1 MIDFRYHLVSIVAVF
16 LALAIGIVL
25 GSTELQGPA
34 YNLLDKT
41 TSKLQNELGQVSSQR
56 DAAQQQATEGEMY
69 AQAVEPTVLRG
80 LLTKQRLLIVT
91 EPGAQSSVVSGISSA
106 ALAAGASITG
116 QINLATKFFDTSG
129 TTQDSLNQTTL
140 DVAQAAGIQLDSSA
154 TYQQQAAQVI
164 ASEILT
170 TAAASSAGKAPAAD
184 QATNAATML
193 QAYAAS
199 QFLSTTGQPANPATL
214 AVVVTPQ
221 NPPSDG
227 SADQLDQVLIP
238 LVTELAAK
246 GSATVVVGSSAGSG
260 AGSPIA
266 VLRSNNV
273 SSQVSTVDDAD
284 LVAGQTVAMQALA
297 VGLAGGKAGSYGFTA
312 NGATAIAP
320 SPAPSPSASAS
331 ASATP
336 TSSTKKKVKQMR
348 RAGSAAAAGA
358 CAAGAARLA
367 YSVLNRRPPGGPKA
381 WSRTNHRGEPVTLLE
396 GPAVAAGAIAGVLAQ
411 AALAPALRA
420 CGPAP
425 RRGHDRGRGGRRG
438 VRGL

>member
-1 MIDFRYHLVSIVAVF
+1 VIDFRYHLVSIVAVF

-41 TSKLQNELGQVSSQR
+41 TSKLQSELGQVSSQR
-56 DAAQQQATEGEMY
+56 DTAQQQATEGEMY
-69 AQAVEPTVLRG
+69 AQAVEPTVLHD
-80 LLTKQRLLIVT
+80 LLTGQRLLIVT

-116 QINLATKFFDTSG
+116 QINLATKFFDSSG
-129 TTQDSLNQTTL
+129 TAQDSLNQTTL
-140 DVAQAAGIQLDSSA
+140 DVAQAAGLQLDSSA

-164 ASEILT
+164 ASEILDK
-170 TAAASSAGKAPAAD
+170 AAAPSGGKPPAD
-184 QATNAATML
+184 QVTEASTML

-199 QFLSTTGQPANPATL
+199 QFLSTTGQPASPATL
-214 AVVVTPQ
+214 VVVVTPQ

-246 GSATVVVGSSAGSG
+246 SSATVVVGSSAGSG

-273 SSQVSTVDDAD
+273 SSQVSTVDNAD

-312 NGATAIAP
+312 NGASAIAP
-320 SPAPSPSASAS
+320 SPAPTPSGSV
-331 ASATP
+331 SATP
-336 TSSTKKKVKQMR
+336 TSSSTKKKVK
-348 RAGSAAAAGA
+348 
-358 CAAGAARLA
+358 
-367 YSVLNRRPPGGPKA
+367 N
-381 WSRTNHRGEPVTLLE
+381 
-396 GPAVAAGAIAGVLAQ
+396 
-411 AALAPALRA
+411 
-420 CGPAP
+420 
-425 RRGHDRGRGGRRG
+425 
-438 VRGL
+438 

>member
-56 DAAQQQATEGEMY
+56 DAAQQQAAEGEMY

-80 LLTKQRLLIVT
+80 LLTKQRLLIIT

-140 DVAQAAGIQLDSSA
+140 DVAQAAGLTLDSSA

-170 TAAASSAGKAPAAD
+170 AAAASSGGNPPAD

-199 QFLSTTGQPANPATL
+199 QFLSTTGQPASSATL

-221 NPPSDG
+221 NPPPDG

-246 GSATVVVGSSAGSG
+246 SSATVVVGSSAGSG

-273 SSQVSTVDDAD
+273 SGQVSTVDDAD

-297 VGLAGGKAGSYGFTA
+297 VVLAGGKAGSYGFTA

-320 SPAPSPSASAS
+320 TPAPSPSASAS
-331 ASATP
+331 ATASATP
-336 TSSTKKKVKQMR
+336 TSSTTKKKVK
-348 RAGSAAAAGA
+348 
-358 CAAGAARLA
+358 
-367 YSVLNRRPPGGPKA
+367 N
-381 WSRTNHRGEPVTLLE
+381 
-396 GPAVAAGAIAGVLAQ
+396 
-411 AALAPALRA
+411 
-420 CGPAP
+420 
-425 RRGHDRGRGGRRG
+425 
-438 VRGL
+438 

>member
-1 MIDFRYHLVSIVAVF
+1 VIDFRYHLVSIVAVF

-91 EPGAQSSVVSGISSA
+91 EPGAQSSVVSGISTA

-154 TYQQQAAQVI
+154 TYEQQAAQVI

-170 TAAASSAGKAPAAD
+170 TAAASSDGKPPAAD

-199 QFLSTTGQPANPATL
+199 QFLSTTGQPASSATL

-238 LVTELAAK
+238 LVTELAANS
-246 GSATVVVGSSAGSG
+246 SATVVVGSSAGSG

-297 VGLAGGKAGSYGFTA
+297 VRLAGGKAGSYGFTA

-331 ASATP
+331 ASTTP
-336 TSSTKKKVKQMR
+336 TSSTKKKVRK
-348 RAGSAAAAGA
+348 
-358 CAAGAARLA
+358 
-367 YSVLNRRPPGGPKA
+367 
-381 WSRTNHRGEPVTLLE
+381 
-396 GPAVAAGAIAGVLAQ
+396 
-411 AALAPALRA
+411 
-420 CGPAP
+420 
-425 RRGHDRGRGGRRG
+425 
-438 VRGL
+438 

>member
-56 DAAQQQATEGEMY
+56 DTAQQQATEGEMY

-91 EPGAQSSVVSGISSA
+91 EPGAQSSVVSGISTA

-129 TTQDSLNQTTL
+129 TTQDSLNVTTT
-140 DVAQAAGIQLDSSA
+140 DVAQAAGLTLDSSA

-164 ASEILT
+164 AAEIL
-170 TAAASSAGKAPAAD
+170 AKADAGSAGKPPAAD
-184 QATNAATML
+184 QGTNAATML

-199 QFLSTTGQPANPATL
+199 QFLSTTGQPGNSATL
-214 AVVVTPQ
+214 VVVVTPQ
-221 NPPSDG
+221 NPPADG
-227 SADQLDQVLIP
+227 STDQIDQVLIP

-246 GSATVVVGSSAGSG
+246 SSATVVVGSSAGSG

-331 ASATP
+331 ASTAP
-336 TSSTKKKVKQMR
+336 TSPTTKKKVK
-348 RAGSAAAAGA
+348 
-358 CAAGAARLA
+358 
-367 YSVLNRRPPGGPKA
+367 P
-381 WSRTNHRGEPVTLLE
+381 
-396 GPAVAAGAIAGVLAQ
+396 
-411 AALAPALRA
+411 
-420 CGPAP
+420 
-425 RRGHDRGRGGRRG
+425 
-438 VRGL
+438 